1 MNITDEQIKQIYNF
15 ISLFD
20 IKSYIEQHHE
30 EYEIF
35 LKEETEKTRL
45 DT

>member
-1 MNITDEQIKQIYNF
+1 MHITDEQIKQIYNY

-20 IKSYIEQHHE
+20 IKSYIEQNHE

-35 LKEETEKTRL
+35 LREEAERTRL
-45 DT
+45 NT